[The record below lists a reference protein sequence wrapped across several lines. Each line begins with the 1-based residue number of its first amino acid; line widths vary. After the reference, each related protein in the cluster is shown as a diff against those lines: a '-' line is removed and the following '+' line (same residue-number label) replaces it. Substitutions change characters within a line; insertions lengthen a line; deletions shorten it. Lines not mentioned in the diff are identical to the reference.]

1 MARPRVCSLGDLCL
15 AAISANGFLGRSTSN
30 AVVLNPSSRA
40 HYNALMRFM
49 VQGFTVFLLA
59 VLTAAP
65 AFAATVRGVVSDVTG
80 AALPDSHVVLRGLA
94 TGQEVETDTGADGRF
109 ELETPTPGTYLV
121 IVTRPG
127 FSEAARTVV
136 VESPDAAVDV
146 AVQLE
151 LGGFNAQV
159 SVTAVRSE
167 RETRRIPLH
176 VETITRA
183 AVEQANTL
191 STGDALAN
199 SVANITPVGNGPFGV
214 RPRLRG
220 LDSTRLLVLVDGERL
235 NTARQATDRQG
246 AEVGLISPDAISR
259 LEIVN
264 GAGTLLYGSDA
275 LAGTINIITNEPGFS
290 SERRVLYGFN
300 GFYSSN
306 ENGARGTATIGASGP
321 RYAVRLQAGL
331 ESFDDYKAGA
341 LTVED
346 TNPFFASGA
355 LDRADT
361 IDDNFG
367 FNFNA
372 FPDPFNEPYVRT
384 SRDVP
389 NSGASGN
396 FVNFSG
402 QVKLGDNRTLRVRYQ
417 RREMND
423 VGFPDFARPYFFNV
437 TSLPQSD
444 LDRVSA
450 RYEAR
455 AITPWLANLS
465 LTAHWQKTERRL
477 RNLLPVQFPAPT
489 QNSFFPISVFRLDVL
504 SDTTQRVTTP
514 GVDLQA
520 VLVPAANHVL
530 TTGLTFYRD
539 SSRDTRTTATT
550 TALVGQVALG
560 QRGPMPVVLPEPMPL
575 GPPAIAHP
583 VRVPDA
589 SLRDVA
595 IFAQDEWRLAPRLSL
610 VAGLRGDFYNVTT
623 KPTPGYDVA
632 SVVAGAV
639 PAIDPST
646 LPDPDG
652 ATYTRQALTGDIG
665 LVANTGGTISPFVR
679 YGRSYRHPN
688 LEELLFAGP
697 ATAGSIAPN
706 VKLEPEQ
713 GNNVDAGATFN
724 LSHISGGAFFFVNQY
739 TNFIVQDLTTAVTP
753 SGGLAQTTNFA
764 DVRIHGLELSATA
777 PLAFRRGVVTLSASS
792 AFMRGTITRGINPLD
807 GSTLDGEPADNI
819 TPVKVLA
826 AVRFTEPRGRWWA
839 EYGVRTQ
846 GDVTRVIPTLLT
858 SPFRV
863 AQDLLSLKGFT
874 VQRLGWGIALS
885 RAREQLSLNF
895 AIENLANT
903 YYREHFQFAPS
914 RGRSFTIGISAGT
927 R

>member
-1 MARPRVCSLGDLCL
+1 MRS
-15 AAISANGFLGRSTSN
+15 FLPGLS
-30 AVVLNPSSRA
+30 VLIA
-40 HYNALMRFM
+40 
-49 VQGFTVFLLA
+49 A

-65 AFAATVRGVVSDVTG
+65 VFAATVRGVVSDVTG
-80 AALPDSHVVLRGLA
+80 AALPDSHVVLRGVA
-94 TGQEVETDTGADGRF
+94 TGQESATETGADGRF
-109 ELETPTPGTYLV
+109 QLDAPDAGTYLV

-127 FSEAARTVV
+127 FSEVARTIVI
-136 VESPDAAVDV
+136 ETTEATVDV
-146 AVQLE
+146 AVQLD
-151 LGGFNAQV
+151 LGVFTAQV
-159 SVTAVRSE
+159 SVTATRSE
-167 RETRRIPLH
+167 RETRQIPLH
-176 VETITRA
+176 VETVTRA
-183 AVEQANTL
+183 SIEQANTL
-191 STGDALAN
+191 STGDALSN
-199 SVANITPVGNGPFGV
+199 VANITPVGNGPFGV

-259 LEIVN
+259 MEIVN

-290 SERRVLYGFN
+290 SDARLLYGFN

-321 RYAVRLQAGL
+321 RYAIRLQAGL
-331 ESFDDYKAGA
+331 ESYDDYKAGA

-346 TNPFFASGA
+346 TNSLFATGA

-367 FNFNA
+367 FAFNA
-372 FPDPFNEPYVRT
+372 FPDPFNAPYVRT
-384 SRDVP
+384 SNDVP
-389 NSGASGN
+389 NSGGN
-396 FVNFSG
+396 GHFINLSG
-402 QVKLGDNRTLRVRYQ
+402 QVKLSENRTVRVRYQ
-417 RREMND
+417 RRQMDD
-423 VGFPDFARPYFFNV
+423 VGFPDFAQPYFFNA

-465 LTAHWQKTERRL
+465 LTAHYQKTERLL

-489 QNSFFPISVFRLDVL
+489 PVTLFPISVFRLDVL
-504 SDTTQRVTTP
+504 SDTKQRVTTP

-520 VLVPAANHVL
+520 LFVPASNHLL

-539 SSRDTRTTATT
+539 SSRDSRTTSTT
-550 TALVGQVALG
+550 MSLVGQVVLG
-560 QRGPMPVVLPEPMPL
+560 QRGPAPVVLPTPVPL

-595 IFAQDEWRLAPRLSL
+595 IFAQDEWRLRPNLSL

-623 KPTPGYDVA
+623 EATPGYDVA
-632 SVVAGAV
+632 SVVAGAN
-639 PAIDPST
+639 PPIDPST
-646 LPDPDG
+646 LPAPNG

-665 LVANTGGTISPFVR
+665 LVANAGGTLSPFVR

-706 VKLEPEQ
+706 VTLEPEQ
-713 GNNVDAGATFN
+713 GNNVDAGAKFN
-724 LSHISGGAFFFVNQY
+724 FSRVSGGAYFFVNQY

-753 SGGLAQTTNFA
+753 SGPLVQTTNYA
-764 DVRIHGLELSATA
+764 DVRIHGVELSADA
-777 PLAFRRGVVTLSASS
+777 PLVFEQGVLTLSASS
-792 AFMRGTITRGINPLD
+792 AFMRGTITKGINPLD
-807 GSTLDGEPADNI
+807 GSALDGEPADNI
-819 TPVKVLA
+819 TPVKILA
-826 AVRFTEPRGRWWA
+826 VVRFTEPRGRWWA

-846 GDVTRVIPTLLT
+846 ADVTRVTPTLLT
-858 SPFRV
+858 SPFRI
-863 AQDLLSLKGFT
+863 AQDLLSLDGFT
-874 VQRLGWGIALS
+874 VQRLGWGVALTRS
-885 RAREQLSLNF
+885 REQLSLIF
-895 AIENLANT
+895 AIENLANK
-903 YYREHFQFAPS
+903 YYREHFQFAPA
-914 RGRSFTIGISAGT
+914 RGRSFTIGVTAGT

>member
-1 MARPRVCSLGDLCL
+1 
-15 AAISANGFLGRSTSN
+15 
-30 AVVLNPSSRA
+30 
-40 HYNALMRFM
+40 MRLLI
-49 VQGFTVFLLA
+49 QGLSVFIAA

-65 AFAATVRGVVSDVTG
+65 VFAASVRGVVSDGTG
-80 AALPDSHVVLRGLA
+80 AALPDSHVVLRGVA
-94 TGQEVETDTGADGRF
+94 TGQETATDTGTDGRF
-109 ELETPTPGTYLV
+109 QLDAPAAGTYLV

-127 FSEAARTVV
+127 FSEAARTIVI
-136 VESPDAAVDV
+136 ETAEAMVDV
-146 AVQLE
+146 PVQLE

-159 SVTAVRSE
+159 SVTAARSE
-167 RETRRIPLH
+167 RETRQIPLH

-183 AVEQANTL
+183 SIDQDNTL
-191 STGDALAN
+191 STGDALTT
-199 SVANITPVGNGPFGV
+199 VANVTPVGNGPFGV

-259 LEIVN
+259 MEIVN

-290 SERRVLYGFN
+290 SDARLLYGFN

-321 RYAVRLQAGL
+321 RYAIRLQAGL
-331 ESFDDYKAGA
+331 ESYDDYKAGS
-341 LTVED
+341 LSVED
-346 TNPFFASGA
+346 TNPFFATGA
-355 LDRADT
+355 LNRVDT

-367 FNFNA
+367 FAFNA
-372 FPDPFNEPYVRT
+372 FPDPFNAPYVRT
-384 SRDVP
+384 SNEVP

-396 FVNFSG
+396 FINLSG
-402 QVKLGDNRTLRVRYQ
+402 QVKVGENRTVRVRYQ
-417 RREMND
+417 RRQMND
-423 VGFPDFARPYFFNV
+423 VGFPDFAQPYFFNA

-455 AITPWLANLS
+455 AVTPWLANLS
-465 LTAHWQKTERRL
+465 LTAHYQKTERLL

-489 QNSFFPISVFRLDVL
+489 PVALIPISVFRLDVL
-504 SDTTQRVTTP
+504 SDTEQRVTTP

-520 VLVPAANHVL
+520 VFVPASNHLL

-539 SSRDTRTTATT
+539 SSRDSRTTSTT
-550 TALVGQVALG
+550 ISLVGQVALG
-560 QRGPMPVVLPEPMPL
+560 QRGPAPVVFATPVPL
-575 GPPAIAHP
+575 GPPTIAHP

-595 IFAQDEWRLAPRLSL
+595 IFAQDEWRLRPNLSL

-623 KPTPGYDVA
+623 EATPGYDVA
-632 SVVAGAV
+632 SVVAGANPPV
-639 PAIDPST
+639 DPST
-646 LPDPDG
+646 LPDPNG

-665 LVANTGGTISPFVR
+665 LVANAGGTVSPFVR

-706 VKLEPEQ
+706 VTLEPEQ
-713 GNNVDAGATFN
+713 GNNVDAGAKFN
-724 LSHISGGAFFFVNQY
+724 FPRVSGGAYFFVNRY
-739 TNFIVQDLTTAVTP
+739 SNFIVQDLTTAVTP
-753 SGGLAQTTNFA
+753 SGPLVQTTNYA
-764 DVRIHGLELSATA
+764 DVRIHGVELSADA
-777 PLAFRRGVVTLSASS
+777 PLAFERGVLTLSAST
-792 AFMRGTITRGINPLD
+792 AFMRGTITKGINPLD
-807 GSTLDGEPADNI
+807 GSALDGEPADNI
-819 TPVKVLA
+819 TPVKILA

-839 EYGVRTQ
+839 EYGIRTQ
-846 GDVTRVIPTLLT
+846 TDVTRITPTLLT
-858 SPFRV
+858 SPFRI
-863 AQDLLSLKGFT
+863 AQDLLSLDGFT
-874 VQRLGWGIALS
+874 VQRLGWGVALTRS
-885 RAREQLSLNF
+885 RDQLSLNF
-895 AIENLANT
+895 AVENLANK
-903 YYREHFQFAPS
+903 YYREHFQFAPA
-914 RGRSFTIGISAGT
+914 RGRSFTIGVSAGT